1 MLNAILK
8 SKTRQRLLIKF
19 FVNIANTGYLNDLA
33 SEFDESTNS
42 VRKELNNL
50 THAKYLT
57 KKRINNKVIYRA
69 NKNHPLFYDLQKIV
83 KKYLGIEDIIS
94 VVLNRMGNI
103 EKMFLLGDYAN
114 GLDNGQIEVLLV
126 GNNINQNYLKN
137 IEEKLEKMLNRKVI
151 FIISNKDEIIANKL
165 LIFSI

>member
-57 KKRINNKVIYRA
+57 K
-69 NKNHPLFYDLQKIV
+69 
-83 KKYLGIEDIIS
+83 
-94 VVLNRMGNI
+94 
-103 EKMFLLGDYAN
+103 
-114 GLDNGQIEVLLV
+114 
-126 GNNINQNYLKN
+126 
-137 IEEKLEKMLNRKVI
+137 
-151 FIISNKDEIIANKL
+151 
-165 LIFSI
+165 